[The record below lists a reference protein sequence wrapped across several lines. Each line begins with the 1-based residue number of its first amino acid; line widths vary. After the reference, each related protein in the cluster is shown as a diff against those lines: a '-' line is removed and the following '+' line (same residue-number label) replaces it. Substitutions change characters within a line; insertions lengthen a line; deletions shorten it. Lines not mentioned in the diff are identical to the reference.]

1 MLTPQSDDPD
11 LNDLAE
17 TRIHAE
23 ALEDALAAMNGI
35 ARIYTGSVERGVR
48 DS

>member
-1 MLTPQSDDPD
+1 MLSPASSD
-11 LNDLAE
+11 LNLIDLTE
-17 TRIHAE
+17 TRIQTE

-48 DS
+48 NS